1 MNKKVKIVVIS
12 VISVALIVGA
22 SIVIYKALT
31 KPTPKK
37 QEIKYNESN
46 EILKDSEVKGLKIHD
61 ISLKIIDGETSNY
74 VAKATNTTDKKID
87 FVGIVITFYKD
98 EEQMGKIEIYNQR
111 TIEPGETIDLENITD
126 MDLYKATSSKI
137 EWIGE

>member
-1 MNKKVKIVVIS
+1 MNKRIKIILITLIS
-12 VISVALIVGA
+12 VIALVGA

-31 KPTPKK
+31 KEKPKK
-37 QEIKYNESN
+37 QDVKYNESN

-111 TIEPGETIDLENITD
+111 SIEPGETIDLENITD